1 MRQVAE
7 LGSFGWARYR
17 MKDRPVKTCD
27 ECRSVYFAETSR
39 MDALCP
45 ECSHLLYGYEACEH
59 TFVDGRCSKCYWD
72 GSISEYCRK
81 LKEEGSK

>member
-1 MRQVAE
+1 
-7 LGSFGWARYR
+7 

-72 GSISEYCRK
+72 GSVSEYCRK